1 MSNQQ
6 PRRPIRATAAQSRP
20 MRAASSRFR
29 PIQDSYALALLL
41 ILATIG
47 CLAVANEDALA
58 KLVSVALGGITLL
71 FVLRASSANQRI
83 QRISLLVVVVAV
95 LSAAV
100 ALLVGQG
107 KWANIGTGLMGML
120 LAFVAPVVIL
130 RHILG
135 SLRVSFQLL
144 LGALCVYLLFGLVY
158 TYLFTIIGAADEGLF
173 FVQLTQPTLPDYL
186 YFSYTTLTTTGYGD
200 LTAAGSLDRMIGIS
214 EALIGQLFLVSAV
227 AVLAGNIGHELNR
240 STGRDGGTVED
251 GTPVSAGS
259 PDDIGP
265 DGPPS

>member
-1 MSNQQ
+1 MSNQLPPAGVRTAATQ
-6 PRRPIRATAAQSRP
+6 RRPG
-20 MRAASSRFR
+20 RAASSRFR

-71 FVLRASSANQRI
+71 FVLRASSASERI

-107 KWANIGTGLMGML
+107 KWANIGAGLLSML

-130 RHILG
+130 RHIVR
-135 SLRVSFQLL
+135 SLKVSFQLL

-158 TYLFTIIGAADEGLF
+158 TYLFTIIGTAEDGLF
-173 FVQLTQPTLPDYL
+173 FVQLTHPTLPDYL

-200 LTAAGSLDRMIGIS
+200 LTAA
-214 EALIGQLFLVSAV
+214 AA
-227 AVLAGNIGHELNR
+227 
-240 STGRDGGTVED
+240 ST
-251 GTPVSAGS
+251 A
-259 PDDIGP
+259 
-265 DGPPS
+265 